1 MPLFKIR
8 HLSSL
13 TVGFCFSFS
22 SRTYVLK
29 VISEVQEAL
38 NVVVDGQE
46 TSLKVQLAIKD
57 SIDELAK
64 STKPKSREGMI
75 YLEADSAFSL
85 ADTLQIGRSKS
96 STSIRRILT
105 RCPIPLR
112 HSNIIGS

>member
-8 HLSSL
+8 HLLSL
-13 TVGFCFSFS
+13 TVCCFSFS
-22 SRTYVLK
+22 SPIYMLK

-64 STKPKSREGMI
+64 STKPKSREGMV
-75 YLEADSAFSL
+75 YLEADLTFSL
-85 ADTLQIGRSKS
+85 IDTQQIGRSKS

-105 RCPIPLR
+105 RCPILLR

>member
-1 MPLFKIR
+1 MLLFKIR
-8 HLSSL
+8 HLLSL

-22 SRTYVLK
+22 SRTYMLK
-29 VISEVQEAL
+29 ATSEVQEAL

-75 YLEADSAFSL
+75 YVEQTLFS
-85 ADTLQIGRSKS
+85 
-96 STSIRRILT
+96 
-105 RCPIPLR
+105 
-112 HSNIIGS
+112 H